1 MSCSYYIWR
10 SEYYCTKK
18 EERVD
23 EDHYRIY
30 CRDYSYSDCP
40 IYKSDSSSGG
50 CYLTSA
56 CTAAMGLPGDCEE
69 LSILRRFRDEWLSKQ
84 PGGKET
90 IEEYYRIAPGIVRS
104 IESMGESKVLFQRI
118 YDEMVCP
125 CVRAIQ
131 EERPKEAWALYERMT
146 RELEKKFK

>member
-1 MSCSYYIWR
+1 MSCSYYIWK

-56 CTAAMGLPGDCEE
+56 CTAAMG
-69 LSILRRFRDEWLSKQ
+69 R
-84 PGGKET
+84 
-90 IEEYYRIAPGIVRS
+90 
-104 IESMGESKVLFQRI
+104 
-118 YDEMVCP
+118 
-125 CVRAIQ
+125 
-131 EERPKEAWALYERMT
+131 RMT
-146 RELEKKFK
+146 AKSCRYCVGFGTNGCRSSPAGRRPLKSITESHRVSSGLSRA

>member
-56 CTAAMGLPGDCEE
+56 CTAAMGLPDDCEE

-90 IEEYYRIAPGIVRS
+90 LKS
-104 IESMGESKVLFQRI
+104 ITESHRVSSGLSRAWMRASRCFGASMMSWYVPACGRYIRKCLF
-118 YDEMVCP
+118 
-125 CVRAIQ
+125 
-131 EERPKEAWALYERMT
+131 
-146 RELEKKFK
+146 